1 MAEGGFGWG
10 NLFGSSWEDPKTMM
24 MLQAAAGLLGGNPV
38 GQNRATLGQSLSR
51 GLLGGM
57 QGYQQGLQMKRQ
69 GEKLDLEKRE
79 ADLRDQ
85 QLQMQMDQQRQAM
98 ALQQQQQMLRG
109 ALPGLLDGQGM
120 TGPQAMAQGGLL
132 GSVGPTRANAQHML
146 PNAGGVTPQYLQAAL
161 ASGMK
166 IDDIKTLAGARQWNT
181 PKVSKFENV
190 RNADGSVSVV
200 AFDEF
205 GRPVQTGQTPFVKP
219 EFMNLGGQI
228 QATDPI
234 SLRTLG
240 QWQNTPKPDL
250 PEGMRMGAN
259 GQPEWIPGYISGRGQ
274 ISAAGA
280 TRVNV
285 PVNVNTEKQLFGQIA
300 DKIGDQIA
308 AGADQARAAAGTLRT
323 VEQIRGA
330 LDSGKVLAGPGTK
343 AAVALMQVG
352 QMIGVGGASG
362 QEVLENT
369 RTAIQGLAQL
379 ELNAAEQMKGQGQIT
394 ESERKIL
401 RRAAAGD
408 ITDMNT
414 GELRTVLGV
423 LDRTAR
429 HKITANQRNVDM
441 LGANPGSAPLAPYM
455 QVPMPPAYQP
465 PAAQPGATVSA
476 PQGLGTSAVSGQ
488 IGAVQPTLDD
498 LLRKYGGQ

>member
-1 MAEGGFGWG
+1 MADGFQWG
-10 NLFGSSWEDPKTMM
+10 KLFGSSWEDPKTMM

-98 ALQQQQQMLRG
+98 ALQQRQQMLRG
-109 ALPGLLDGQGM
+109 ALPGLLGGQGM
-120 TGPQAMAQGGLL
+120 SGPQAMALGATQ
-132 GSVGPTRANAQHML
+132 GSVGPTQVNAQRMQ
-146 PNAGGVTPQYLQAAL
+146 PSSGGVSPQFLQTAL

-166 IDDIKTLAGARQWNT
+166 PDEIKELASSQQWGM
-181 PKVSKFENV
+181 PRVSKFENV
-190 RNADGSVSVV
+190 RNQDGSVSVMG
-200 AFDEF
+200 FDEF
-205 GRPVQTGQTPFVKP
+205 GRPVQTGQTPFMKP
-219 EFMNLGGQI
+219 EFMNTGSSQ
-228 QATDPI
+228 QAIDPV
-234 SLRTLG
+234 SLRSLG

-250 PEGMRMGAN
+250 PDGMRMGAN

-285 PVNVNTEKQLFGQIA
+285 PVSVNTEKQLFGQVA
-300 DKIGDQIA
+300 DKIGDQVA
-308 AGADQARAAAGTLRT
+308 AGTDQARAAAGTLRT
-323 VEQIRGA
+323 VDQIRGA

-343 AAVALMQVG
+343 AAVTLMQVG
-352 QMIGVGGASG
+352 QMIGIGGKSG
-362 QEVLENT
+362 QETLENT
-369 RTAIQGLAQL
+369 RAAIQGLAQL

-414 GELRTVLGV
+414 GELRTILSV

-429 HKITANQRNVDM
+429 HKIAANQRNVDM
-441 LGANPGSAPLAPYM
+441 LGANPGSAPLAPFM

-465 PAAQPGATVSA
+465 PAAQPGATVPA
-476 PQGLGTSAVSGQ
+476 PQGLGTSTVSGQ
-488 IGAVQPTLDD
+488 VGAVQPTLDD
-498 LLRKYGGQ
+498 LLRKYGGR

>member
-1 MAEGGFGWG
+1 MADGFQWG

-98 ALQQQQQMLRG
+98 ALQQRQQMLRG
-109 ALPGLLDGQGM
+109 ALPGLLGGQGM
-120 TGPQAMAQGGLL
+120 SGPQAMALGATQ
-132 GSVGPTRANAQHML
+132 GSVGPTQVNAQRMQ
-146 PNAGGVTPQYLQAAL
+146 PSSGGVSPQFLQTAL

-166 IDDIKTLAGARQWNT
+166 PDEIKELASSQQWGM

-200 AFDEF
+200 GFDEF

-219 EFMNLGGQI
+219 EFMNTGSSQ
-228 QATDPI
+228 QAIDPV
-234 SLRTLG
+234 SLRSLG

-250 PEGMRMGAN
+250 PDGMRMGAN

-285 PVNVNTEKQLFGQIA
+285 PVSVNTEKQFFGQVA
-300 DKIGDQIA
+300 DQVGKNVADTL
-308 AGADQARAAAGTLRT
+308 AGAQGAAGTLRT
-323 VEQIRGA
+323 VGQIRQA
-330 LDSGKVLAGPGTK
+330 LDSGKVMAGPGTS
-343 AAVALMQVG
+343 ARVVMSQVG
-352 QMIGVGGASG
+352 QVLGVGGKDAT
-362 QEVLENT
+362 EVLANT
-369 RTAIQGLAQL
+369 RSAIQGLAQL
-379 ELNAAEQMKGQGQIT
+379 ELDAAQQMKGQGQIT
-394 ESERKIL
+394 EAERAII

-408 ITDMNT
+408 IDKMTAA
-414 GELRTVLGV
+414 ELRVLTDT
-423 LDRTAR
+423 LDKTAR
-429 HKITANQRNVDM
+429 WKITANQRNVDQ
-441 LGANPGSAPLAPYM
+441 LSQQPGAGPVVPFM

-465 PAAQPGATVSA
+465 PAGAPTAGPGGWSIR
-476 PQGLGTSAVSGQ
+476 PKGQ
-488 IGAVQPTLDD
+488 
-498 LLRKYGGQ
+498 